1 MSIQTLAQKAASLF
15 SAAVISASASASP
28 ADSTRDSDTS
38 AHIVSFQ
45 QIRNATIKLR
55 YGDTTFLV
63 DPMLGP
69 KGSYTA
75 APGAFNEQ
83 IRNPTVDLPIP
94 IDEVMKADA
103 VIVTHLHLDH
113 WDQVAKERLPKDIP
127 IFAQNDQDAER
138 IRSAGFRDVH
148 ALNAPTEFRGFLLTR
163 TNGQHGS
170 DEAMEVRGKMLGTV
184 HGIVFQRPHFKSV
197 YVAGDT
203 VWNKDVEA
211 AITTYKPDVV
221 VLNTGYVRFRDI
233 EGAIIM
239 GKEDLYRAS
248 EAAPNAYVVAS
259 HMEALGHATQTRKE
273 LAEFISEKK
282 LDPNRVLIPA
292 DGQGY
297 EF

>member
-1 MSIQTLAQKAASLF
+1 MSIQALAKTACLIC
-15 SAAVISASASASP
+15 AAVISASASASP
-28 ADSTRDSDTS
+28 TNSVDESGSN

-45 QIRNATIKLR
+45 QIRNATIKVR
-55 YGDTTFLV
+55 YGETTFLV

-69 KGSYTA
+69 KGSYAA

-94 IDEVMKADA
+94 IDDVTKADA

-113 WDQVAKERLPKDIP
+113 WDQTAKERLPKDMP
-127 IFAQNDQDAER
+127 IFAQNDQDAEK
-138 IRSAGFRDVH
+138 IRGAGFRDVH
-148 ALNAPTEFRGFLLTR
+148 ALDTPTEFKGVLLTR

-170 DEAMEVRGKMLGTV
+170 DEAMEVRGKMLGMV
-184 HGIVFQRPHFKSV
+184 HGVVFQRPHFKTV

-203 VWNKDVEA
+203 VWNQDVEA
-211 AITTYKPDVV
+211 AITTYKPDVI
-221 VLNTGYVRFRDI
+221 VLNTGYVRFKDI

-248 EAAPNAYVVAS
+248 QAAPDAYIIAS
-259 HMEALGHATQTRKE
+259 HMEALGHAMQTRKE
-273 LAEFISEKK
+273 LAEFISAKK
-282 LDPNRVLIPA
+282 LDPKRVLIPA